1 MEREEMVKWLRK
13 RGYTDSFLVMLSEG
27 QLQYYIYEEYG

>member
-1 MEREEMVKWLRK
+1 MVKWLRK
-13 RGYTDSFLVMLSEG
+13 KGYKDEFMVGLTDG